1 MNKNGTTTTEHG
13 ASAIEGRI
21 EGIKESVKGFVDKGE
36 KRVDEIRSRVVEVKD
51 EAMSRGNK
59 LLDQAVSF
67 IKANPM
73 KAVSVSN
80 VTYDFGAGAE
90 CQSEA
95 SRWVLPTPNP
105 PSR

>member
-13 ASAIEGRI
+13 AIEGRI

-51 EAMSRGNK
+51 EAVSRGNK

-73 KAVSVSN
+73 KSVGIS
-80 VTYDFGAGAE
+80 FGIGYFAM
-90 CQSEA
+90 
-95 SRWVLPTPNP
+95 RLF
-105 PSR
+105 RR